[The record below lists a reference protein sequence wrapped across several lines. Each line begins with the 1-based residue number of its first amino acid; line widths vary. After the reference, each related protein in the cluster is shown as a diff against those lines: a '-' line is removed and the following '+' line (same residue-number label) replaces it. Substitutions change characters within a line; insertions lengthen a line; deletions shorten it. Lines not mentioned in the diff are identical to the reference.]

1 VYQPS
6 WPACQHA
13 LCGNGL
19 FLLQQRDA
27 IVEVATE
34 EMEQACSEVGLQ
46 QQLEE
51 LEALV
56 LQRGLLGAEGE
67 RCVLEQ

>member
-1 VYQPS
+1 
-6 WPACQHA
+6 
-13 LCGNGL
+13 
-19 FLLQQRDA
+19 
-27 IVEVATE
+27 VEVATE